1 MAEKGKYMIKVE
13 GRLVEVTPEVYYAY
27 FRMERQERGQEEK
40 KTYNNV
46 MSYDAL
52 DDEEKKAIDN
62 IPDTDSTSL
71 EEIVIANDMK
81 NRLHKALDMLPK
93 GERELLQA
101 IYFQGKSEEKYGN
114 EVGISQKGISYQC
127 RKALSNLRTIYKALG
142 GILSNFVINIRE
154 KACRIQGFYIILLEV
169 FPILF

>member
-1 MAEKGKYMIKVE
+1 M
-13 GRLVEVTPEVYYAY
+13 
-27 FRMERQERGQEEK
+27 
-40 KTYNNV
+40 
-46 MSYDAL
+46 D
-52 DDEEKKAIDN
+52 
-62 IPDTDSTSL
+62 
-71 EEIVIANDMK
+71 EIVIANDMK

-142 GILSNFVINIRE
+142 GF
-154 KACRIQGFYIILLEV
+154 
-169 FPILF
+169 